1 LQPDYCN
8 RFVSSKLAYFSGK
21 NHLKEELSD
30 TDISLT
36 FSVPCFTTR
45 KANLREMLPPT
56 TDNLTSVAAFYQVYL
71 FTFMETNYLKEEVKD
86 TDLSPTLSIPCFFSR
101 DVQLKGKTPYSSPP
115 DTCNLTRLATLR
127 RFVYFSGIKIS

>member
-1 LQPDYCN
+1 
-8 RFVSSKLAYFSGK
+8 
-21 NHLKEELSD
+21 
-30 TDISLT
+30 

-101 DVQLKGKTPYSSPP
+101 EDQLIRKASYNSAPAS
-115 DTCNLTRLATLR
+115 NN
-127 RFVYFSGIKIS
+127 